1 VLGDGRLVVAREP
14 KKEDLMASEA
24 ASTAFAELLDRCA
37 RQPNGFTDDQ
47 AAGLLAAGDDL
58 VWAAVAWLRCYRGD
72 NAFLRDQA
80 ARVEAGEQL
89 TPAQLRG
96 VLNCLRGQGRAPAAR
111 RGPAGRARTSPAL
124 PAGLASALRGLL
136 TRLEE
141 GAATDEAAR
150 ELRGILVHYRLTS
163 AGRSPHQQE
172 PPTE

>member
-1 VLGDGRLVVAREP
+1 
-14 KKEDLMASEA
+14 MASA
-24 ASTAFAELLDRCA
+24 AAPAAFAELLDRCA
-37 RQPNGFTDDQ
+37 RQPKGFTDEQ

-72 NAFLRDQA
+72 NAFLQDQA

-96 VLNCLRGQGRAPAAR
+96 VLNFLRGQGRAPAAR
-111 RGPAGRARTSPAL
+111 RGHAGRARPSQAL

-141 GAATDEAAR
+141 GADTDEAAR

-163 AGRSPHQQE
+163 AGRSPREQE